1 MSAKRILRFYGYGY
15 GQRETTIMANVDEE
29 MVHRGQVPSTH
40 EHIYDP
46 FGQYILFETEID
58 YNFHGVLPVAIRVI
72 DGTLVLAQ
80 VFGNH
85 GVKSNP
91 VYTPEEFEILI
102 NSSIGARNKISIFA
116 AKANPPMPDNLI
128 DTLRA
133 KVGQVPETL
142 LKAYNLELTVL
153 TGADEFYPLCEDGDS
168 RKNIIINGKP
178 HSRPE
183 GLPADACGD
192 YSWHVPAG
200 STILFDLHISPRK
213 SLVPHRPT

>member
-1 MSAKRILRFYGYGY
+1 MAAKRILRFYGYGF
-15 GQRETTIMANVDEE
+15 GQRETSIMANVDEE
-29 MVHRGQVPSTH
+29 MVHRGPIPSTH

-46 FGQYILFETEID
+46 FSQYLLFETEID
-58 YNFHGVLPVAIRVI
+58 YNFHGVIPVAIRVI

-91 VYTPEEFEILI
+91 IYTPEEFEILI
-102 NSSIGARNKISIFA
+102 DYTKGARNKISIFT
-116 AKANPPMPDNLI
+116 AKANPPLPDHVI
-128 DTLRA
+128 DMLYAT
-133 KVGQVPETL
+133 VGQVPESL
-142 LKAYNLELTVL
+142 LKAHKLELTVS
-153 TGADEFYPLCEDGDS
+153 TGADEFYPLCDDGDT

-183 GLPADACGD
+183 GLPDDACGD

-213 SLVPHRPT
+213 SLAIHRPA

>member
-29 MVHRGQVPSTH
+29 MVHRGQVPTTH
-40 EHIYDP
+40 EYIHDP
-46 FGQYILFETEID
+46 FAQYILFETEID

-91 VYTPEEFEILI
+91 VYTPEEFELLI
-102 NSSIGARNKISIFA
+102 NPKIGARNKIPIYA
-116 AKANPPMPDNLI
+116 AHANPPLSQTVLDALQAHVGTMPE
-128 DTLRA
+128 
-133 KVGQVPETL
+133 GL
-142 LKAYNLELTVL
+142 LKSYNLELTVP
-153 TGADEFYPLCEDGDS
+153 TGEDEFYPLCADGDS

-178 HSRPE
+178 QSRPE
-183 GLPADACGD
+183 GLPEDACGD
-192 YSWHVPAG
+192 YSWHIPAG

-213 SLVPHRPT
+213 QPDAFR